1 LIRGYLHCSQGVQE
15 DHGDLKDPIDE
26 GEKKA
31 IKFSSNLLNILQMS
45 VFQEKERKAFIQWG
59 QELVGHWILSG
70 QRSSFE
76 ERSSARGEDEKLVAE
91 F

>member
-1 LIRGYLHCSQGVQE
+1 
-15 DHGDLKDPIDE
+15 
-26 GEKKA
+26 
-31 IKFSSNLLNILQMS
+31 MS